1 MRRDDL
7 SASEWDQLQRRTFY
21 GQEKKSLA
29 YVIGVMNM
37 ILHGID
43 APAIRH
49 ANTLTE
55 NVMDI
60 TEAGR
65 HDIVLANPPFGGGER
80 KEVQH
85 N

>member
-1 MRRDDL
+1 
-7 SASEWDQLQRRTFY
+7 
-21 GQEKKSLA
+21 
-29 YVIGVMNM
+29 
-37 ILHGID
+37 
-43 APAIRH
+43 H

-60 TEAGR
+60 TEANR

-85 N
+85 NFPIKSGETAYLFLQRFMRKLKVGGRGAASSRTRF